1 MYHVLLSLEE
11 SVESVQALGIDLSV
25 PDMGQLGD
33 NYAAQA
39 VSRWLRC
46 EGCQIRFIPGRGT
59 SSDEDSYRRVSCE

>member
-33 NYAAQA
+33 NYGTLLKP
-39 VSRWLRC
+39 SRD
-46 EGCQIRFIPGRGT
+46 GCGVTVVRFASFQVPATKTRIGA
-59 SSDEDSYRRVSCE
+59 